1 MSRILNASV
10 AWKFFFMTTWANFD
24 VRFDAI
30 LASMARHSDLIT
42 QEATTIDIVEAKQW
56 RHRMATE
63 ATSKEKD
70 RLYRQRSSVISW
82 LGPDQPS
89 QDDECER
96 LLRDCIAGSC
106 DWILK
111 NQTIKSWLQVDTKI
125 PVIWL
130 HGKPGAG
137 RS

>member
-1 MSRILNASV
+1 
-10 AWKFFFMTTWANFD
+10 MTTWANFD
-24 VRFDAI
+24 IRFDSI
-30 LASMARHSDLIT
+30 LASMAHHSDLIT

-56 RHRMATE
+56 RDRAAAE
-63 ATSKEKD
+63 AISKEND

-82 LGPDQPS
+82 LSLDHASQP
-89 QDDECER
+89 DECER
-96 LLRDCIAGSC
+96 LLRGCTAGSC
-106 DWILK
+106 DWILEHK
-111 NQTIKSWLQVDTKI
+111 TVKSWLQVDTAV

>member
-1 MSRILNASV
+1 MLNASV
-10 AWKFFFMTTWANFD
+10 AWKSFFMTTWANFD

-42 QEATTIDIVEAKQW
+42 RGATTNDIKQW
-56 RHRMATE
+56 RHKMDTE
-63 ATSKEKD
+63 VTAKEKD

-82 LGPDQPS
+82 LGLEQPS

-96 LLRDCIAGSC
+96 LLRDCIEDSC

-111 NQTIKSWLQVDTKI
+111 NQTIQSWLQIDTNV
-125 PVIWL
+125 PVVWL